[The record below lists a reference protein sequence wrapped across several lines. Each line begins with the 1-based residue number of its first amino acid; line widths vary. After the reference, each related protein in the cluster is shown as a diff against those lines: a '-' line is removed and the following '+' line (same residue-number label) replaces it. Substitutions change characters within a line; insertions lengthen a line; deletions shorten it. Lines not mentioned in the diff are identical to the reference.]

1 MLRITDDM
9 NAVVSS
15 NNAIVAFTANWCGPC
30 NQLKPHFA
38 KAAVQ
43 DNETDYFVV
52 DIDKI
57 DKSYLQQ
64 YNIKG
69 VPSIFKMNGG
79 DIVKKINAR
88 TTPEILSEVS

>member
-1 MLRITDDM
+1 M
-9 NAVVSS
+9 NLVASS
-15 NNAIVAFTANWCGPC
+15 ENAIVAFTADWCGPC
-30 NQLKPHFA
+30 KQLKPHFA

-43 DNETDYFVV
+43 DNKTDYFVI

-57 DKSYLQQ
+57 DKEYLQQ

-79 DIVKKINAR
+79 DIVKKISAR
-88 TTPEILSEVS
+88 TASEILNEVSQ